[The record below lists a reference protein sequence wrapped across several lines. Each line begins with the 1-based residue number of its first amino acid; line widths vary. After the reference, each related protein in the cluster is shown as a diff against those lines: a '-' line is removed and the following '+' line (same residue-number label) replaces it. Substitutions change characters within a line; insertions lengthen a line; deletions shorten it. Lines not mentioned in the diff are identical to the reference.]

1 MTSIVPL
8 HIELNEISLV
18 KPKDNKQKS
27 ITMKA
32 SQLDSK

>member
-1 MTSIVPL
+1 MASTIPI
-8 HIELNEISLV
+8 HIELNEISIV